1 MKSIVLSVLL
11 MGVTYAAQAALVAEP
26 VEYRAGETL
35 MKGYLAYDD
44 ATTAKR
50 PGVLVVHE
58 WWGHNDYARSR
69 AEQLA
74 GMGYTAL
81 AVDMYGEG
89 KLADHPKDAGAF
101 AGEVKKNMAEA
112 EARFLAAYELLS
124 SHPTVAGSDLSAIGY
139 CFGGGIVLE
148 MARRG
153 VDLDLVG
160 SFHGSL
166 PTKQPAQPGQVK
178 AQVLVYNGADDP
190 FVKPEQIEAFIQE
203 MEAAGVN
210 YRFLN
215 LEGAKHSFTN
225 PGADAFG
232 KKFELPL
239 AYDAAA
245 DKASWDDLSQA
256 LKEVYGDSVLKPLPP
271 AGLR

>member
-1 MKSIVLSVLL
+1 
-11 MGVTYAAQAALVAEP
+11 MGLTFAAQAAYVSEQ
-26 VEYRAGETL
+26 VEYRAGDTL
-35 MKGYLAYDD
+35 MRGYLAYDD
-44 ATTAKR
+44 AVTVKR

-74 GMGYTAL
+74 AMGYTAL

-89 KLADHPKDAGAF
+89 KLAEHPKDAGAF
-101 AGEVKKNMAEA
+101 AGEVKKNMAVA
-112 EARFLAAYELLS
+112 EARFLAAYELLA
-124 SHPTVAGSDLSAIGY
+124 SHPTVAGDDISAIGY

-153 VDLDLVG
+153 VELDLVG

-166 PTKQPAQPGQVK
+166 PSNEPIVPGKVK
-178 AQVLVYNGADDP
+178 AEVLVYNGADDP
-190 FVKPEQIEAFIQE
+190 FVKQEHIDAFIKE
-203 MEAAGVN
+203 MDAASVN

-215 LEGAKHSFTN
+215 LEGAKHAFTN
-225 PGADAFG
+225 PGADALG

-239 AYDAAA
+239 EYNAAA
-245 DKASWDDLSQA
+245 DKASWEDFSQA
-256 LKEVYGDSVLKPLPP
+256 LQAVYGRSGPTPLPP
-271 AGLR
+271 GGLR